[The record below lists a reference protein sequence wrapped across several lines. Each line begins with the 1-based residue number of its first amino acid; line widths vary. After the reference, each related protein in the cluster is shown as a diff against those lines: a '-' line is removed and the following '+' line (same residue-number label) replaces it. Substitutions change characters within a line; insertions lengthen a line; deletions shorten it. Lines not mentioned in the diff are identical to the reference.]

1 MFNILT
7 RRALLIAACLAVPPT
22 LAHAATKPAIK
33 VENAWVRAAPVGA
46 TAGAAYMTLTN
57 TGAAADRLVSGAS
70 TQATRVEVHE
80 MSMDGGVM
88 RMRPVDGGLAI
99 PAGGTVALKAGGY
112 HIMLIGLKG
121 PLSAGGK
128 LALTLNFEK
137 AGAMRLTLPVQ
148 AAPK

>member
-1 MFNILT
+1 MSND
-7 RRALLIAACLAVPPT
+7 RRTLISGMAGAALLAPF
-22 LAHAATKPAIK
+22 LAHAATRPAIK

-46 TAGAAYMTLTN
+46 TAGAAYVTLTN
-57 TGAAADRLVSGAS
+57 TGAVADRLIGGAS
-70 TQATRVEVHE
+70 TQAARVEVHE

-99 PAGGTVALKAGGY
+99 PAGGTVALKPGGY

-128 LALTLNFEK
+128 LALTLKFEK
-137 AGAMRLTLPVQ
+137 AGALRLTLPVQ

>member
-7 RRALLIAACLAVPPT
+7 RRAFLIAACLAVPPF
-22 LAHAATKPAIK
+22 LAHAATRPAIK

-57 TGAAADRLVSGAS
+57 TGAAADRLIGGAS
-70 TQATRVEVHE
+70 TQAARVEVHE

-99 PAGGTVALKAGGY
+99 PAGGTVALKPGGY
-112 HIMLIGLKG
+112 HIMLIGLKS

-128 LALTLNFEK
+128 LALTLKFEK

>member
-7 RRALLIAACLAVPPT
+7 RRALLIAACLAAPPA
-22 LAHAATKPAIK
+22 LAHAATRPAIK

-57 TGAAADRLVSGAS
+57 TGAAADRLIGGAS
-70 TQATRVEVHE
+70 TQAARVEVHE

-99 PAGGTVALKAGGY
+99 PAGGTVALKPGGY

-128 LALTLNFEK
+128 LALTLKFEK